1 MLYRSGVGL
10 MEVLLPEAESLLP
23 KPRESCACD
32 LEGRVRILPSDSLC
46 KTYEHGLHLT
56 RAQQTGLVE
65 NGSCGGL
72 PDSSV
77 GKESTCNAGDPGSI
91 PESGR
96 STGEGIGYPLQH
108 SWASVVAQLIKNS
121 PAMQETPVRFLGWED
136 PLANR

>member
-96 STGEGIGYPLQH
+96 STGEGKYSSIQPWKIPWTL
-108 SWASVVAQLIKNS
+108 
-121 PAMQETPVRFLGWED
+121 
-136 PLANR
+136 